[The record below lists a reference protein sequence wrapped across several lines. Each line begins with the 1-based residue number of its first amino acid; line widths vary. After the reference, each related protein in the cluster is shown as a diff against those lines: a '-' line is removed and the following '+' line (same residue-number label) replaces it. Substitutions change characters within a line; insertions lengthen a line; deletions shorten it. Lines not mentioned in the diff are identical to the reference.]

1 MQFILFTL
9 HFPAKLQ
16 EMQETMKGLLEKARR
31 RRGFAFVY
39 YKVKTYSEQS
49 IPLTDRPEGGT
60 MPASSLVKAFTAG
73 NGRLPGV
80 PGGIIRT
87 VGL

>member
-1 MQFILFTL
+1 MQFILFVL

-39 YKVKTYSEQS
+39 YK
-49 IPLTDRPEGGT
+49 
-60 MPASSLVKAFTAG
+60 
-73 NGRLPGV
+73 
-80 PGGIIRT
+80 
-87 VGL
+87 